1 MATQSDVE
9 ELQARVR
16 AIEHAS
22 RSLALA
28 RAYLSIETA
37 PAVAMESPR
46 PAAVRLRTE
55 VGRVARM
62 LEETAG
68 PDGHSPRALE
78 GAAEALDHELHAL
91 SGVSTPHS

>member
-28 RAYLSIETA
+28 RAYLFMETA
-37 PAVAMESPR
+37 PAVETPR
-46 PAAVRLRTE
+46 PSDARLRTE

-62 LEETAG
+62 LEQTAG
-68 PDGHSPRALE
+68 PDGQSPRALE
-78 GAAEALDHELHAL
+78 GAAEALDRELHTL
-91 SGVSTPHS
+91 SGVSTPH

>member
-37 PAVAMESPR
+37 PAVETPR
-46 PAAVRLRTE
+46 PGDSRLRIE

-62 LEETAG
+62 LEQTAG
-68 PDGHSPRALE
+68 PYGHSPRALE
-78 GAAEALDHELHAL
+78 GAAEALDRELLAL
-91 SGVSTPHS
+91 SGVSTPH